1 MITIL
6 IEVPRWLVP
15 ILAAVL
21 PAIGLIAII
30 LSVVLQGKP
39 KAKII
44 KTKEPIRV
52 VGLSVQTTKATFYE
66 DDAVLWREFK
76 QLREKNAI
84 TNKKEEHSF
93 ISVIKAST
101 DGKSWEYMIGSI
113 VNDFSQVPEGT
124 KIFEIPVTTYAAFV
138 LKAPNDRRK
147 WAAMRMKMEKFIHDK
162 WLPKSHFILDRDM
175 SVREIEYHH
184 KISSQKAQKMIF
196 YVPIKPK
203 SKEV

>member
-6 IEVPRWLVP
+6 LEMPRWLIPV
-15 ILAAVL
+15 LAALL
-21 PAIGLIAII
+21 PAIGLVAII

-39 KAKII
+39 KATII
-44 KTKEPIRV
+44 TTQEPIRV

-76 QLREKNAI
+76 QLREKNSI

-93 ISVIKAST
+93 ISVIKPST
-101 DGKSWEYMIGSI
+101 DGKSWEYMIGCI

-138 LKAPNDRRK
+138 LKAPNERRK
-147 WAAMRMKMEKFIHDK
+147 WAAMRVKMEKFIHKK
-162 WLPKSHFILDRDM
+162 WLPKSHFALNSD
-175 SVREIEYHH
+175 VPVLEIEYHH
-184 KISSQKAQKMIF
+184 KPLPQKAQKMIF

-203 SKEV
+203 SKQV